1 MCLKLKKKNQSIVEK
16 VFRKSLTAYMMNN
29 FTWAVGSLVDGAIIG
44 NFLGVDAMAAY
55 GLIWPLTFV
64 YALIGSILSGG
75 SRNLYTN
82 LAGHGKT
89 DEANNVFTLACI
101 LSVMLSVTMVILTY
115 LFISPLAGFL
125 GAKGENELLR
135 PLVCRYLSG
144 FILGLPFDSCAKILS
159 GYMGLDSDHERVV
172 GATIAMTI
180 TDIIGDLA
188 AVMLFNGGMFLL
200 GFTTALGQIVY
211 FAVLASHFFR
221 KDIMLR
227 FSLKGLTG
235 TKEKIKT
242 IISNGAPSGITR
254 ISNAFCGIAVNSIL
268 SASAASS
275 YIAAYSIHK
284 SMGSLVGATYL
295 GVADTVWTLSS
306 IYYGEEDKK
315 ALDELQLTAFRIGI
329 SITGFVAVILAL
341 FPRFFARIYIGKS
354 DIQALELTSQ
364 SIRTFALCVPLYLV
378 VYLFDDYL
386 MGTNKLKTSNI
397 YSFFLECGVVVP
409 IVWLMVK
416 FFGGQGA
423 WLATPIAL
431 LTMSFFAYIYIAL
444 WNKNESFKIN
454 RLLLEENFGT
464 SNERELNITADTVLE
479 VVGMSRLVGL
489 FCKENGIDMKKANI
503 ISLCIE
509 ELGMNIIEHGFSDGK
524 PHSIDMRILAKDD
537 EVIVR
542 IRDDCRPF
550 NLTEQYKIISLQ
562 EDVTKNIGIRMV
574 VKTCK
579 DIQYLSTMGTNNLII
594 RI

>member
-1 MCLKLKKKNQSIVEK
+1 MIEDFKIKEKNQSIVEK

-221 KDIMLR
+221 KDI
-227 FSLKGLTG
+227 TG

-386 MGTNKLKTSNI
+386 MGTNKLKTSNMT
-397 YSFFLECGVVVP
+397 V
-409 IVWLMVK
+409 
-416 FFGGQGA
+416 A
-423 WLATPIAL
+423 A
-431 LTMSFFAYIYIAL
+431 FAP
-444 WNKNESFKIN
+444 S
-454 RLLLEENFGT
+454 GT
-464 SNERELNITADTVLE
+464 SMT
-479 VVGMSRLVGL
+479 L
-489 FCKENGIDMKKANI
+489 FFSWQID
-503 ISLCIE
+503 
-509 ELGMNIIEHGFSDGK
+509 DGK
-524 PHSIDMRILAKDD
+524 
-537 EVIVR
+537 
-542 IRDDCRPF
+542 
-550 NLTEQYKIISLQ
+550 
-562 EDVTKNIGIRMV
+562 
-574 VKTCK
+574 
-579 DIQYLSTMGTNNLII
+579 
-594 RI
+594 